1 MLLSLLVAWIC
12 WWFIDGPTVFFFFFP
27 WVTVE
32 SSRRDTLRKRESKVS
47 GSYSLITDLLGPQ
60 LHESLFWYNHPWG
73 VLRGPSDHCCQGAS
87 SHLCSCSGTLPTPS
101 GPLLVVTRAPA
112 LWPWLLIPNGF
123 VKALT
128 TRSLLLSIPIITY
141 WREKQLLFSL
151 VFLVS

>member
-1 MLLSLLVAWIC
+1 MCFSVFWLLGFLDDLLM
-12 WWFIDGPTVFFFFFP
+12 GLLFFFFFLP

-60 LHESLFWYNHPWG
+60 LHESLFWYNHSWG

-112 LWPWLLIPNGF
+112 LWPWLLIPDGF

-128 TRSLLLSIPIITY
+128 IRSLLLSIPIITY
-141 WREKQLLFSL
+141 
-151 VFLVS
+151 